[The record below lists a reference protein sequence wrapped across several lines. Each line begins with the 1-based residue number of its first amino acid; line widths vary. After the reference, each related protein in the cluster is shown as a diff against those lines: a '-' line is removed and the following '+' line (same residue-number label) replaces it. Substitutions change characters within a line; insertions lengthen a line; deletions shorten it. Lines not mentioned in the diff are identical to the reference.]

1 MGEGSLGFVVEAL
14 VALLLIVTIGYCLVV
29 NRKLE
34 RLRSDQ
40 SELKEI
46 IRELNA
52 ATAHAEHALT
62 GLQKSADNAEDMLA
76 AHVESARDLSTRL
89 SQSIGQGE
97 EVYSKLT
104 MMSQMNARNG
114 SAKTKRAAPDNK
126 HGLRASKLGIGL
138 LNATEAATA
147 PDQQDRDAA

>member
-1 MGEGSLGFVVEAL
+1 MGEGSLGFIVETL

-40 SELKEI
+40 SELKDI
-46 IRELNA
+46 IRELNS
-52 ATAHAEHALT
+52 ATAHAEHALG

-89 SQSIGQGE
+89 SQGIGQGE
-97 EVYSKLT
+97 EVYAKLN
-104 MMSQMNARNG
+104 MLSQMHERQG
-114 SAKTKRAAPDNK
+114 SAKTRRSPQA
-126 HGLRASKLGIGL
+126 HGHRLKASKFGLGL
-138 LNATEAATA
+138 LNAAETDSMAPGEREAA
-147 PDQQDRDAA
+147 